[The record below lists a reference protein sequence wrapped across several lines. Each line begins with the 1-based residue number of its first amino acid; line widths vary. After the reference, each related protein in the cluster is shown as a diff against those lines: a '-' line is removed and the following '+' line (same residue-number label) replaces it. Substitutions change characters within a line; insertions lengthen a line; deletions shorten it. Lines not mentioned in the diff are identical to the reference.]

1 MTGLWFWPRGRVSRR
16 AFAFLYLLPAL
27 LIYLVVYLIT
37 RSVSDLGAA
46 QAIWLVAR
54 WTWAWP
60 LAVGLVKRLHDSGH
74 SGLWVLTVLVPV
86 VGIVPFVLIAFV
98 FPGQSETNKYG
109 APPFD
114 LADAAR

>member
-1 MTGLWFWPRGRVSRR
+1 MTGLWFWPRGRASRR
-16 AFAFLYLLPAL
+16 AFALLYLLPAL
-27 LIYLVVYLIT
+27 LTFFVVYLIS
-37 RSVSDLGAA
+37 RSEPDLGAV

-60 LAVGLVKRLHDSGH
+60 LAVGLAKRLHDSGH

-86 VGIVPFVLIAFV
+86 VGIVPFVLIALV
-98 FPGQSETNKYG
+98 FPGQSKTNKYG

-114 LADAAR
+114 LVGAR